1 MPPKVDKC
9 YTRTKK
15 DGGKYTTCL
24 SGQKKA
30 KETKPKPKKK
40 KKIKLIKK
48 KEEPKPKPKET
59 PKETPKE
66 APKRKMRVDKYQVQ
80 HIVGKE
86 NILTYSKVMDG
97 KDKGEMWKGYN
108 ITSSF
113 GKGTGLTAEQTAAYI
128 KRTGEYPV
136 RVKTDKLWHLTINKK
151 ISEAKK
157 KAVRDYIKA
166 VDPKS
171 DGVKFTVKDDLGIKK
186 DYKGQTVKKQDKPFP
201 GQKEYGNP
209 PKGWKPIV
217 I

>member
-1 MPPKVDKC
+1 MQPKVNKC
-9 YTRTKK
+9 YTRKK
-15 DGGKYTTCL
+15 NNGEKYTTCL

-40 KKIKLIKK
+40 KKIKLI
-48 KEEPKPKPKET
+48 PKPKET

-86 NILTYSKVMDG
+86 NILTYLKVMDG
-97 KDKGEMWKGYN
+97 KEKGELSRGYT
-108 ITSSF
+108 ITSV
-113 GKGTGLTAEQTAAYI
+113 LT
-128 KRTGEYPV
+128 KR
-136 RVKTDKLWHLTINKK
+136 KKKWHLTINKN

-166 VDPKS
+166 VDPTS
-171 DGVKFTVKDDLGIKK
+171 DGVEFEVGSKIQTLRNLGVEK
-186 DYKGQTVKKQDKPFP
+186 DYKGQTVKIQDKPFP
-201 GQKEYGNP
+201 GQKEYGIP

>member
-59 PKETPKE
+59 PKE
-66 APKRKMRVDKYQVQ
+66 APKKRMRVDKYQVQ

-86 NILTYSKVMDG
+86 NILTYSKVIG
-97 KDKGEMWKGYN
+97 GRDKGDMWKGYN
-108 ITSSF
+108 IISSF
-113 GKGTGLTAEQTAAYI
+113 GKGTPPPIEQLTEDQ
-128 KRTGEYPV
+128 KRGIQ
-136 RVKTDKLWHLTINKK
+136 RIGRIDKMWNLSLTKK

-166 VDPKS
+166 VDPNS
-171 DGVKFTVKDDLGIKK
+171 DGVSFNVKDLLGIKK
-186 DYKGQTVKKQDKPFP
+186 DFFGQDIKTQDKPFP
-201 GQKEYGNP
+201 GQKEYGIP

>member
-9 YTRTKK
+9 YTRTKNN
-15 DGGKYTTCL
+15 GEKYTTCL
-24 SGQKKA
+24 SGQKKG
-30 KETKPKPKKK
+30 KETKPKPK

-59 PKETPKE
+59 PKE
-66 APKRKMRVDKYQVQ
+66 APKKRLRVDKYQVQ

-97 KDKGEMWKGYN
+97 KEKGKLRKGYT
-108 ITSSF
+108 ITSRF
-113 GKGTGLTAEQTAAYI
+113 TKGTPLTAEQVKEAI
-128 KRTGEYPV
+128 KRTGEYPA
-136 RVKTDKLWHLTINKK
+136 RGKTDKLWDLHINKN

-171 DGVKFTVKDDLGIKK
+171 DGVKFTVKDELGIKK
-186 DYKGQTVKKQDKPFP
+186 DYKGQTVKTQDKPFP